1 MYTNM
6 HILNEL
12 NNIYHILVIKYAINY
27 VGLST
32 GRNLHFLEKTSKKK
46 DVLLYDMKLLSF
58 STCTEVLSG
67 NLVVAHSV
75 INF

>member
-1 MYTNM
+1 M

-12 NNIYHILVIKYAINY
+12 NNIYPILLLEYVINH
-27 VGLST
+27 VGLRA
-32 GRNLHFLEKTSKKK
+32 GRNLHFLEKISKKK
-46 DVLLYDMKLLSF
+46 DVFLYDMKLLSF

-67 NLVVAHSV
+67 NLMVAHSV